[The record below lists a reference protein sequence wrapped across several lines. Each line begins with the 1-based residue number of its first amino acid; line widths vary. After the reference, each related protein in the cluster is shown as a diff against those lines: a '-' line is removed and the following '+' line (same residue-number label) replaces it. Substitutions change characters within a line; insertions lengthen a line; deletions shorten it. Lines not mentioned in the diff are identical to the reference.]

1 MRSHCVR
8 GSPVTSTGSNS
19 VAVLKQDWRDC
30 GRIPTIVP
38 CGREN

>member
-1 MRSHCVR
+1 LRSR
-8 GSPVTSTGSNS
+8 QSRSKYRIEFG
-19 VAVLKQDWRDC
+19 AVLKQDWRDC